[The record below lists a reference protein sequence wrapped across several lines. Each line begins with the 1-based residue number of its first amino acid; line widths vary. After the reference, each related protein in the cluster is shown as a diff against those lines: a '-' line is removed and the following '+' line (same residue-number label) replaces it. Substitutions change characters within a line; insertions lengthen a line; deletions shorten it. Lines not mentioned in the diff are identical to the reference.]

1 MESEKLKLS
10 KFCIRSLNVL
20 KFTPTNGFRIIN
32 EELTLQQCQNLVV
45 WLEETKIRLL
55 PKEKRA
61 GLRCTNSSDQPKWL
75 THFSKYLKS
84 LNIHLVENFNWC
96 NTQNRL
102 DILTN
107 LILLA
112 LQDEYMDANE
122 AYEIRLCQKPKFEN
136 NCNKDAS
143 IVSLTAKKETLPEN
157 LMVPT
162 TSLEIGDTHTK
173 DFTKEY
179 IKFLQYTTKQCQENT
194 EKIKNSEN
202 SLMLASKQALH
213 FTNFPTLLEIAT
225 STLRLLYLN
234 ILETTQQEKNTFL
247 CKLQSI
253 ISDPMKY
260 QKVVS
265 NKKQT

>member
-1 MESEKLKLS
+1 MS
-10 KFCIRSLNVL
+10 KSCCMVRRNENKVITKRETCRSPLY
-20 KFTPTNGFRIIN
+20 KFFRS
-32 EELTLQQCQNLVV
+32 
-45 WLEETKIRLL
+45 TKMAYTFF
-55 PKEKRA
+55 K
-61 GLRCTNSSDQPKWL
+61 
-75 THFSKYLKS
+75 
-84 LNIHLVENFNWC
+84 
-96 NTQNRL
+96 
-102 DILTN
+102 
-107 LILLA
+107 A